1 MSQEWLDL
9 GAARDLSDQHSLT
22 VEIDDLPI
30 VIARCGN
37 DLYAVEDRC
46 SHDGQSLTGADIE
59 ACEIICP
66 RHGARFCLKSGAAL
80 TPPAYE
86 PLRTFNVREE
96 AGRILLERPT

>member
-9 GAARDLSDQHSLT
+9 GAARDLTDQHSLT
-22 VEIDDLPI
+22 VEIDDVPI

-96 AGRILLERPT
+96 AGRILLERPA